1 MPKTPEA
8 RRESW
13 RELVAQQQQSG
24 LSVRAFCQQRRTSEH
39 SFYRW
44 RKRFTEQLPI
54 KFALIDTDRGA
65 RVQPEALEV
74 ILTSGERLRVTPG
87 VDADT
92 LRLVLRALREAR

>member
-13 RELVAQQQQSG
+13 RELVEQQQQSG
-24 LSVRAFCQQRRTSEH
+24 LSVRAFRQQRRRSEH

-44 RKRFTEQLPI
+44 RKRLTGQLPI
-54 KFALIDTDRGA
+54 KFALIDTA

-74 ILTSGERLRVTPG
+74 ILTSGERLRVRPG

-92 LRLVLRALREAR
+92 LRLVLSALREAQ